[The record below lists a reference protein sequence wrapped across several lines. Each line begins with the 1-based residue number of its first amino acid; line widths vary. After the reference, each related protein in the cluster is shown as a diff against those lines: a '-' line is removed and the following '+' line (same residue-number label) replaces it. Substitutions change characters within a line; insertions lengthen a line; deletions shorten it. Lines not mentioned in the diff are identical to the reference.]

1 MTLSLVQTQHDILI
15 VARRI
20 NLFVEIHGVFGCRVV
35 EQRLEGIHLL
45 AVVLDGVINHLPLK
59 LADVGPGVQL
69 PQIHGSLYGEIVC
82 PDSSADKEHE

>member
-20 NLFVEIHGVFGCRVV
+20 NLFVEIHGVFGCRVI

-45 AVVLDGVINHLPLK
+45 TVVLNAMVNHLPLK
-59 LADVGPGVQL
+59 LADVSPRVQL
-69 PQIHGSLYGEIVC
+69 
-82 PDSSADKEHE
+82 A